1 MDWGTHVRAIFVG
14 ALMTGALLAVTSASG
29 EILHFRARLAP
40 SSDMQSGP
48 RRGVGLAELTLDTE
62 SKILSWKVSYSG
74 LSGPLIGAHFKAP
87 PEPGSAAGATL
98 DLPPPLTNPVASS
111 TRLND
116 IQIGDLR
123 AGLWSVNLLTAKCP
137 HGEIRGD
144 LERAP

>member
-1 MDWGTHVRAIFVG
+1 MRATLLG
-14 ALMTGALLAVTSASG
+14 ALVTGAVLAVTSAPA

-40 SSDMQSGP
+40 PSEAPSGE
-48 RRGVGLAELTLDTE
+48 RGGAGVADLILDTD
-62 SKILSWKVSYSG
+62 SKILSWRVAYSG

-87 PEPGSAAGATL
+87 PSPGAAAGATL
-98 DLPPPLTNPVASS
+98 ELAPPLTNPVVASAH
-111 TRLND
+111 LND

>member
-1 MDWGTHVRAIFVG
+1 MRAIRIG
-14 ALMTGALLAVTSASG
+14 ALMTGALLAATAASG

-40 SSDMQSGP
+40 SSETPASQ
-48 RRGVGLAELTLDTE
+48 RGAAGLAELTLDTD
-62 SKILSWKVSYSG
+62 SKMLTWKVSYSG

-87 PEPGSAAGATL
+87 PEPGAATGATVPL
-98 DLPPPLTNPVASS
+98 TPPLANPVVSS

-123 AGLWSVNLLTAKCP
+123 AGLWSVSLLTAKCP
-137 HGEIRGD
+137 RGEIGGD

>member
-1 MDWGTHVRAIFVG
+1 MRAILLG
-14 ALMTGALLAVTSASG
+14 ALIMGALIAVTPASG
-29 EILHFRARLAP
+29 EILHFRAKLAP
-40 SSDMQSGP
+40 SPEAPPSQRSG
-48 RRGVGLAELTLDTE
+48 GGLAELTLDTD
-62 SKILSWKVSYSG
+62 SKILSWKVSYTG

-87 PEPGSAAGATL
+87 PEPGSTAGATINL
-98 DLPPPLTNPVASS
+98 ASPLANPVISS

-137 HGEIRGD
+137 RGEIRGD